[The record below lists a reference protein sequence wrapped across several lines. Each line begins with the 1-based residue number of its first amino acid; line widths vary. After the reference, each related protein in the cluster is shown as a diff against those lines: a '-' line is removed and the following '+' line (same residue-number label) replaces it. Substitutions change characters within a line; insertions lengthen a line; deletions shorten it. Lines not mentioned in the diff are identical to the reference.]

1 MSVLTLRPSGA
12 ASTTSSART
21 VSPTPRVCSR
31 GISAKKASDYE
42 PIEFKSEFR
51 YYLLIPEDP
60 GAKPT
65 GTEEILAAAKDSKTA
80 RFMLNALY
88 ADGHQV
94 SGWSNEQGGWFMTP
108 EITQAFENMMRNA
121 VPQ

>member
-1 MSVLTLRPSGA
+1 MSENEHDGSHETGTCSCCGDATVPSN
-12 ASTTSSART
+12 
-21 VSPTPRVCSR
+21 
-31 GISAKKASDYE
+31 YQ
-42 PIEFKSEFR
+42 PIEFKSKFR

-60 GAKPT
+60 GAMPT
-65 GTEEILAAAKDSKTA
+65 GTEEILAATNDSKTA

-94 SGWSNEQGGWFMTP
+94 SGWNNEQGGWFMTP